1 MIVPSSS
8 QNHHHADIAAP
19 RKKAMAIPDD
29 VPTDDESVSDSDGDN
44 DSDSSSYDACDELFK
59 HGDYLRKLRQLE
71 QEDEALREK
80 ERQEHPQQDDDD
92 NDDDG
97 SDTTTLDYKR
107 YLTKQEDMYDD
118 YKHVNYQHIDFGII
132 DAAGVVCGS
141 ESEKD
146 SSTNAHQTPL
156 VIEQDRSLGKGGFIW
171 DAGVIL
177 ADSVLRMEQKE
188 TEWLDM
194 GRGDNT
200 QKKTTKIVELGAGT
214 GVTSL
219 IIAKACPQ
227 ATVHL
232 TDLPLLMPLLSK
244 NCEQCPGQATCGVLE
259 WGKPVL
265 TGENAAAPYDII
277 LAADVVAGIYDSSG
291 LAKTIYDLSHEK
303 TVVYLA
309 YRERLTGLIERF
321 ESHMHELFRK
331 VEKMDSDSSNHSP
344 NVFIMRVSGKRVYT
358 TNNNSTDE

>member
-1 MIVPSSS
+1 MIVPSSAH
-8 QNHHHADIAAP
+8 NHHHADIAAP
-19 RKKAMAIPDD
+19 CKKAMAIPDY
-29 VPTDDESVSDSDGDN
+29 VPTDDESV
-44 DSDSSSYDACDELFK
+44 SDSSSYDACDELFK
-59 HGDYLRKLRQLE
+59 QGDFLRQLRLLE

-80 ERQEHPQQDDDD
+80 DRQEHPQQEEE
-92 NDDDG
+92 DDG
-97 SDTTTLDYKR
+97 SDTNTLDYKR
-107 YLTKQEDMYDD
+107 YLTKQEGMYDD
-118 YKHVNYQHIDFGII
+118 YKHVNYQYIDFGII
-132 DAAGVVCGS
+132 DAPGVVCDS
-141 ESEKD
+141 DSKND
-146 SSTNAHQTPL
+146 SSTNVRQTPL

-194 GRGDNT
+194 GSSDST

-219 IIAKACPQ
+219 MIAKACPQ

-232 TDLPLLMPLLSK
+232 TDLPVLVPLLSK
-244 NCEQCPGQATCGVLE
+244 NCQQCPGQATCGVLE

-265 TGENAAAPYDII
+265 TGENDAAPYDII

-309 YRERLTGLIERF
+309 YRERLTGIIERF
-321 ESHMHELFRK
+321 ESYMHELFTK

-344 NVFIMRVSGKRVYT
+344 NVFIMKVSGKRVYT
-358 TNNNSTDE
+358 TTNSMDE